1 MIQWYRENTE
11 KKIIE
16 KCFNEIKRGAKLSK
30 SAIIVRQKVIIS
42 LKFIAYRAFIAKLAQ
57 KKAKEYKFA

>member
-42 LKFIAYRAFIAKLAQ
+42 LKFIAYRAFIAKLA
-57 KKAKEYKFA
+57 